1 MNQEIYAWLPRS
13 GRYLPLT
20 AEDGVCWH
28 WRGRRMV
35 AGSCSCARAVW
46 CVRRPGGSAAR
57 LSVRQLDLASMV
69 LGPVVEL
76 PGDVR
81 QITLWP
87 TGRDGVEVE
96 VVGLVGASSKFHFDG
111 QRLEPAQ
118 TIHRRFSASVHPV
131 VLTAAGVA
139 PTSRVVTDDGCAF
152 SAQDEL
158 DGNGLPGVR
167 ISTGASKGFFL
178 DARYGTGLNGLPFPG
193 SVSSPSKALS
203 PARKTR

>member
-1 MNQEIYAWLPRS
+1 
-13 GRYLPLT
+13 
-20 AEDGVCWH
+20 
-28 WRGRRMV
+28 MV

-46 CVRRPGGSAAR
+46 CVRPGQADLLRG

-139 PTSRVVTDDGCAF
+139 AHQPRGH
-152 SAQDEL
+152 
-158 DGNGLPGVR
+158 R
-167 ISTGASKGFFL
+167 
-178 DARYGTGLNGLPFPG
+178 
-193 SVSSPSKALS
+193 
-203 PARKTR
+203 